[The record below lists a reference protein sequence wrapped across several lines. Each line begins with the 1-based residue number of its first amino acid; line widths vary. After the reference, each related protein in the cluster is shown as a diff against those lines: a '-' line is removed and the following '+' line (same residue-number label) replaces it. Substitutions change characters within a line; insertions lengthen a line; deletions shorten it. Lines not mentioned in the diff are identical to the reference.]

1 MTYVGVSGHVF
12 VEGSRSPTI
21 IFCRIPGEDF
31 FMRWLGT
38 NHEGGIMDM
47 KTSRVTNF
55 REIMITV
62 ILSMICGVAYFGW
75 GFLYNVMD
83 AALPGSAELIYGLW
97 FVASILTAYIVQK
110 PGVAMLSEVAAAFV
124 EMIFGGQWG
133 LSTLVF
139 GLIQGA
145 AAELVFA
152 AFRYRSF
159 HMGTVILAGM
169 ASAAASVPIDWFQG
183 YIGDVTTSVLIFK
196 IIMRLLSGAIL
207 AGVLGKVVG
216 DLLAKTGVLNSYQ
229 VVRAKMDRGPSF

>member
-1 MTYVGVSGHVF
+1 
-12 VEGSRSPTI
+12 
-21 IFCRIPGEDF
+21 
-31 FMRWLGT
+31 
-38 NHEGGIMDM
+38 M
-47 KTSRVTNF
+47 KTSRVANF

-75 GFLYNVMD
+75 GFLYNVLD
-83 AALPGSAELIYGLW
+83 TALPGSSELIYGLW

-110 PGVAMLSEVAAAFV
+110 PGIAMLSEVAASFV

-145 AAELVFA
+145 AAELIFA
-152 AFRYRSF
+152 GFRYRTF
-159 HMGTVILAGM
+159 NMGTVILAGM
-169 ASAAASVPIDWFQG
+169 ASAAASLPIDWYQG
-183 YIGDVTTSVLIFK
+183 YISDVTTGVLLLK
-196 IIMRLLSGAIL
+196 IVLRLISGAIF

-229 VVRAKMDRGPSF
+229 VVRSKLDRGPSF